1 MTSTCIN
8 TYYVRTPIVN
18 DLIAFAMS
26 STPLKSLPPVN
37 VISVDSVSFSYL
49 GGHHVFDRFS
59 LSARAGE
66 FVAILGPSGCGK
78 STLLNLLSGFQ
89 QPSAGRVHIN
99 GEPIRPERDE
109 LGYVFQSPQLFPWLS
124 ALENV
129 RFGLRMAGQ
138 GSAIEQRE
146 KALSYLRL
154 VGLEHAAQRLPQQLS
169 GGMQQRV
176 SLARTLAL
184 EPSVLLMDEPFAA
197 LDAISRNSMN
207 EETLR
212 IWATLGQTVLFIT
225 HDIDEAVFLADRVV
239 VLNIAPGGIH
249 SELQID
255 LPRPRSNLQTRRL
268 PAFLDYRNELMARIS
283 HVMAQAPG
291 AVQISPSPELTT

>member
-1 MTSTCIN
+1 MPL
-8 TYYVRTPIVN
+8 TPFV
-18 DLIAFAMS
+18 S
-26 STPLKSLPPVN
+26 PPGANALN
-37 VISVDSVSFSYL
+37 VDAISFGYANGHSVFEQ
-49 GGHHVFDRFS
+49 FS
-59 LSARAGE
+59 LRARPGE

-78 STLLNLLSGFQ
+78 TTLLNLLAGFQ
-89 QPSAGRVHIN
+89 APSAGRILIN
-99 GEPIRPERDE
+99 EQAVRPELPE
-109 LGYVFQSPQLFPWLS
+109 LGYVFQAPQLFPWLS

-138 GSAIEQRE
+138 GSDAEQRE
-146 KALSYLRL
+146 KALGYLRL
-154 VGLEHAAQRLPQQLS
+154 VGLEHAAQRLAHQLS

-184 EPSVLLMDEPFAA
+184 EPGVLLMDEPFAA

-212 IWATLGQTVLFIT
+212 LWAELGQTVLFIT

-249 SELQID
+249 SELAID
-255 LPRPRSNLQTRRL
+255 LPRPRSNLVTRRL
-268 PAFLDYRNELMARIS
+268 PAFLDYRNELMERIS
-283 HVMAQAPG
+283 QVMAQPPLAIP
-291 AVQISPSPELTT
+291 VRPLPETLA

>member
-1 MTSTCIN
+1 MSGN
-8 TYYVRTPIVN
+8 PIVN
-18 DLIAFAMS
+18 DLTTLAMLK
-26 STPLKSLPPVN
+26 PLCAPEPQADALT
-37 VISVDSVSFSYL
+37 VDRISFSYPN
-49 GGHHVFDRFS
+49 GHRVFSSFS
-59 LSARAGE
+59 LNAKPGE

-78 STLLNLLSGFQ
+78 TTLLNLLSGFVEPQ
-89 QPSAGRVHIN
+89 SGRVTLN
-99 GEPIRPERDE
+99 QTAVRPERPE

-129 RFGLRMAGQ
+129 RFGLRM
-138 GSAIEQRE
+138 SAQTDESQQRE
-146 KALSYLRL
+146 QALRYLRL
-154 VGLEHAAQRLPQQLS
+154 VGLESAAQRLPHQLS

-212 IWATLGQTVLFIT
+212 IWAELGQTVLFIT
-225 HDIDEAVFLADRVV
+225 HDIDEAVFLADRVI

-249 SELQID
+249 SELEIH
-255 LPRPRSNLQTRRL
+255 LPRPRTHLKTRRL
-268 PAFLDYRNELMARIS
+268 PAFLDYRNELMERIAY
-283 HVMAQAPG
+283 VMAAPQATVHPT
-291 AVQISPSPELTT
+291 PRLELTA